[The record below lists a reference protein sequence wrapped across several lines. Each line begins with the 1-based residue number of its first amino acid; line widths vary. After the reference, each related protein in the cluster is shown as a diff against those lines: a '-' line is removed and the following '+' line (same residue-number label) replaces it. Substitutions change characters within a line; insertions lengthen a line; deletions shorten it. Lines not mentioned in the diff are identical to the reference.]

1 MRGRRIYESRALQVA
16 ETASAPDPKRP
27 TLIIF
32 PGSYTT
38 RWDTIREVLTAIF
51 ERMLDLR
58 VAVDESELEF
68 HFSEARSLREL
79 PAVFTPGK
87 SGC

>member
-1 MRGRRIYESRALQVA
+1 MEG
-16 ETASAPDPKRP
+16 
-27 TLIIF
+27 
-32 PGSYTT
+32 
-38 RWDTIREVLTAIF
+38 REVLTAVF
-51 ERMLDLR
+51 KRMLDLS

>member
-1 MRGRRIYESRALQVA
+1 MHIGLGRSLARLE
-16 ETASAPDPKRP
+16 
-27 TLIIF
+27 
-32 PGSYTT
+32 G
-38 RWDTIREVLTAIF
+38 REVLTAIF
-51 ERMLDLR
+51 EQMLDLR

-68 HFSEARSLREL
+68 HISEARSLREL